1 MWCKET
7 AKIQM
12 EKQIFYFQEESDEHG
27 ITVNAKVIK
36 VGMAYSKLA
45 ILHILYINRSLCLLP
60 SKTGV

>member
-1 MWCKET
+1 
-7 AKIQM
+7 M
-12 EKQIFYFQEESDEHG
+12 EKQFFYFQEESDEHG